1 MKELDEEP
9 GIGLI
14 EKKRQGQGK
23 PTMIYVKQFVIQDVQ
38 KCKIYTS
45 EENAGVSEVK
55 KAHVLMCKN
64 DMSRSEENTRLE
76 VKKLHTNKNNINNT
90 DLNNTESNLI
100 VSEEDGIRSDMEAYS
115 ELIRENLSL
124 DILRERYPFDQEL
137 LDGIY
142 DLILET
148 VLCQNESIII
158 SSNKYPASLVK
169 SKFLKLNS
177 SHIQYAMDCIRK

>member
-1 MKELDEEP
+1 M
-9 GIGLI
+9 
-14 EKKRQGQGK
+14 
-23 PTMIYVKQFVIQDVQ
+23 
-38 KCKIYTS
+38 
-45 EENAGVSEVK
+45 
-55 KAHVLMCKN
+55 
-64 DMSRSEENTRLE
+64 
-76 VKKLHTNKNNINNT
+76 
-90 DLNNTESNLI
+90 
-100 VSEEDGIRSDMEAYS
+100 
-115 ELIRENLSL
+115 IRENLSL

-177 SHIQYAMDCIRK
+177 SHIQYAMDCMRRTTTDVHNIKKYMLATLFNAPSTISGYYQALVNHDMPQFAAR